1 MYDKYIKKINDKF
14 FIKRTF
20 NNIEYDFGNYN
31 TLEDAKNKIDQLEED
46 GWPICTKNIISYSN
60 KKSLSEEEID
70 NNYQFD
76 IKVGK
81 AFKHGFLVL
90 KRKECY
96 ELFPKISYENEC
108 EIILDGIES
117 KARLNFVPR
126 LVIDR
131 KNEKLIKYL
140 KKLSEIDPNQRKMV
154 TLIKQNENSTVLEDN
169 KKLIEENKKLKEKI
183 QELTNQI
190 EELYI
195 FSKKK

>member
-1 MYDKYIKKINDKF
+1 MYKKYIEKNNDKF
-14 FIKRTF
+14 LIKRTF
-20 NNIEYDFGNYN
+20 DDIEYEFGYYN
-31 TLEDAKNKIDQLEED
+31 TFEDAKNKIDQLEED
-46 GWPICTKNIISYSN
+46 GWPISTKNIIN
-60 KKSLSEEEID
+60 DPHKKTIPENE
-70 NNYQFD
+70 NNYKFD

-96 ELFPKISYENEC
+96 DLFPKISYENEC